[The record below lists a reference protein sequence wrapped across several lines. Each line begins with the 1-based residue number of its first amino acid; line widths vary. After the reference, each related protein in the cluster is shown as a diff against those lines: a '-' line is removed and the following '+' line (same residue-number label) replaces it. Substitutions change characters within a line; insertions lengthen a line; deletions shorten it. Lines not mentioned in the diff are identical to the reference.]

1 MRSNASNSNT
11 SDGGAPDVSDMPYTM
26 LGPVSR
32 VYVSETAWQ
41 AKTRAERQETLDLE
55 PKLIEAALRQHQDN
69 AEEAMRAQGQEAVAV
84 ESEHPPAQVAEQQ
97 QQQHETA
104 MEAMRARAE
113 IRRSKLAMETAAYA
127 ARSSALTAARFNFDG
142 TTVVTVRRRG
152 VQQVDGYANPYANNA
167 ADAFEF

>member
-1 MRSNASNSNT
+1 MRSNASNSST
-11 SDGGAPDVSDMPYTM
+11 SDGGAPDVSGMPYTM

-55 PKLIEAALRQHQDN
+55 PKLIETALRQHQDN
-69 AEEAMRAQGQEAVAV
+69 AEEAVRAQGQEAV

-113 IRRSKLAMETAAYA
+113 IRRSRWRPPPTLLGA
-127 ARSSALTAARFNFDG
+127 AR
-142 TTVVTVRRRG
+142 
-152 VQQVDGYANPYANNA
+152 
-167 ADAFEF
+167 